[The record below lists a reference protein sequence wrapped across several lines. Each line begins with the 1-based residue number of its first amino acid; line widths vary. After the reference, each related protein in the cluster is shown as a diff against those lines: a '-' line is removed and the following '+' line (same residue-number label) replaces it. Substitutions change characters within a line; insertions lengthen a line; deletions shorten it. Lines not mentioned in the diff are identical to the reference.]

1 MNSFKKPPINLDGL
15 TIQTTDN
22 KTLSFQQALDST
34 KIDGMIVI
42 YQGKIVHEKYFAYTD
57 KDT

>member
-1 MNSFKKPPINLDGL
+1 VNSFKKPPINLGGL

-42 YQGKIVHEKYFAYTD
+42 YQGKIVYEKYFAYTD